1 MKAASDVILRQVA
14 GEYVLV
20 PTGKTASKLYGLM
33 TLNESGVLLWHKLQ
47 NECTEDDLVSVLKAE
62 YEVDDGQALDDV
74 RRFLAKLTEVGVL
87 E

>member
-1 MKAASDVILRQVA
+1 MKAANDVILRQVA

-33 TLNESGVLLWHKLQ
+33 TLNETGVLLWQKLQ
-47 NECTEDDLVSVLKAE
+47 KECTEDDLVSALRAD
-62 YEVDDGQALDDV
+62 YEIDPETARLDV
-74 RRFLAKLTEVGVL
+74 RRFLAKLSEVGVL

>member
-1 MKAASDVILRQVA
+1 MKAASDVILRKVA

-33 TLNESGVLLWHKLQ
+33 TLNESGVLLWHMLQ
-47 NECTEDDLVSVLKAE
+47 QECTEEELVGQLTAE
-62 YEVDDGQALDDV
+62 YAIDSETAASDV
-74 RRFLAKLTEVGVL
+74 RRFLARLREVGVL